1 MAVKQFRKSQ
11 DTNRLDHASKKLAQ
25 ELNSRVV
32 HQSYSHTVINTLG
45 TSIENFTKQIE
56 EMASDIHKKATL
68 LYQDIIEPLDL

>member
-32 HQSYSHTVINTLG
+32 H
-45 TSIENFTKQIE
+45 
-56 EMASDIHKKATL
+56 
-68 LYQDIIEPLDL
+68 